1 MTTELSSFFQQYLP
15 HLSFVLNRFASIETF
30 VRLYYRIY
38 DYLNS
43 RGNVSYQI
51 AYDYGQLLISNLIQ
65 SFDVTVVMFPHE

>member
-1 MTTELSSFFQQYLP
+1 M
-15 HLSFVLNRFASIETF
+15 VD
-30 VRLYYRIY
+30 

-43 RGNVSYQI
+43 RGNASYQI